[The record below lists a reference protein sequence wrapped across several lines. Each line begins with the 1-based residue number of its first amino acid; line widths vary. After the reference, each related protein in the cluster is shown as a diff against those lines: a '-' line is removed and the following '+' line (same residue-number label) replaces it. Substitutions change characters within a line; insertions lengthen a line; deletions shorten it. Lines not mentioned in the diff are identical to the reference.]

1 VIFPGPFLTGK
12 IHENAEKKYE
22 FYPVAKHRTKC
33 LVEKKKIKTQQKK
46 TEGAKAKFIIED

>member
-46 TEGAKAKFIIED
+46 TEGAKAKFIIEN